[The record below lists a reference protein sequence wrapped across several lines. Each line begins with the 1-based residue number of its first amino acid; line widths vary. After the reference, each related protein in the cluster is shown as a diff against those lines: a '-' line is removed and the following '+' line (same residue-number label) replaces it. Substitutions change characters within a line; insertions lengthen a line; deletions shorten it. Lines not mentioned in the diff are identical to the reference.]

1 MMDNRKYETAILEIF
16 REAPEKYD
24 AMIAGKDDPFL
35 FAACSNLRNALI
47 CWYPLDKNQTVL
59 QIGAGYGALT
69 GYLADH
75 CGSIAI
81 LYIYR

>member
-47 CWYPLDKNQTVL
+47 CWYPLDKN
-59 QIGAGYGALT
+59 
-69 GYLADH
+69 
-75 CGSIAI
+75 
-81 LYIYR
+81 